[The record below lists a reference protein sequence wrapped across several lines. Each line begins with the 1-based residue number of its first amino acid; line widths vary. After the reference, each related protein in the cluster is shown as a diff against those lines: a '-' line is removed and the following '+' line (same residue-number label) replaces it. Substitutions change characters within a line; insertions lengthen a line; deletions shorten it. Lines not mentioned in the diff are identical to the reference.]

1 LGANLAKSIEVIV
14 EYSDRKSGPG
24 TVGGKARVEAGGL
37 AAGVA
42 RGVREILGKQMD
54 RKQRFDAV
62 KSGIVIKATVLGESE
77 AAAGGEAKSEA

>member
-1 LGANLAKSIEVIV
+1 VAKTIEVTV
-14 EYSDRKSGPG
+14 EYNDRKSGPG

-54 RKQRFDAV
+54 RKQRFDAM
-62 KSGIVIKATVLGESE
+62 KSGVTIKAMVLGEAE
-77 AAAGGEAKSEA
+77 GEPAANAAGAGE

>member
-1 LGANLAKSIEVIV
+1 MAKTIEVVV
-14 EYSDRKSGPG
+14 EYSDRNTGPG
-24 TVGGKARVEAGGL
+24 TVGGKARVQAGGL

-62 KSGIVIKATVLGESE
+62 KSGIVIRATVLGTAESE
-77 AAAGGEAKSEA
+77 AAPNPDA

>member
-1 LGANLAKSIEVIV
+1 MAKTIEVTI
-14 EYSDRKSGPG
+14 EYNDRKNGPG

-54 RKQRFDAV
+54 RKQRFDAT
-62 KSGIVIKATVLGESE
+62 KSGITIKAIVLGEAE
-77 AAAGGEAKSEA
+77 GEPEAKSAGAGAE

>member
-1 LGANLAKSIEVIV
+1 LAKTIEVIV
-14 EYSDRKSGPG
+14 EYSDRKTGPG

-62 KSGIVIKATVLGESE
+62 KSGIVIKAMVLGEAE
-77 AAAGGEAKSEA
+77 GEPAAKAESAGA